1 MMWGIGALQMRTP
14 LWFWEQPTDPLE
26 DIITNALAEVI
37 LAGLYEQA
45 GYVRA
50 GVRWEQKAKQ
60 TKLPIVQPR
69 FDDSFHPEGWDE
81 VDGND

>member
-1 MMWGIGALQMRTP
+1 MFGISLSPPKTP
-14 LWFWEQPTDPLE
+14 LWFWEQSIDPLQ

-50 GVRWEQKAKQ
+50 GVRWERKR
-60 TKLPIVQPR
+60 V
-69 FDDSFHPEGWDE
+69 
-81 VDGND
+81 